1 MIRPQS
7 QKAEGCARYDWT
19 EAAIGMSVDPGRVEP
34 YLVCRIG
41 GSACSIFAA
50 GHRRRPCTS
59 CVRVHHYLQSACH
72 LKFYRPTLPDPYP
85 LVGNFDLLAG
95 RKIW

>member
-1 MIRPQS
+1 MWSRIS
-7 QKAEGCARYDWT
+7 YAELAEVHVRFSLPDTAG
-19 EAAIGMSVDPGRVEP
+19 GR
-34 YLVCRIG
+34 
-41 GSACSIFAA
+41 
-50 GHRRRPCTS
+50 
-59 CVRVHHYLQSACH
+59 VRVHHYLQSACH